1 MKALLLV
8 MASLLLGN
16 NAEAQSSGKREIT
29 DSFTDKINSVTEEDK
44 TVTIK
49 FSQHAAIYHLPKKH
63 PEYEKL
69 KNMLEKMQK
78 NDQKIKVVAIIPT
91 MEIKEIKQQ

>member
-1 MKALLLV
+1 MKAILLV

-16 NAEAQSSGKREIT
+16 NAGAENSGKREIT
-29 DSFTDKINSVTEEDK
+29 DSFTDKVNSVIEEDK
-44 TVTIK
+44 TAIIK
-49 FSQHAAIYHLPKKH
+49 FSQHAAVYHLPKKH

-78 NDQKIKVVAIIPT
+78 NDQKIKVIAIIPT